1 MIDLVVHAG
10 TKFALEQ
17 WLAARGLG
25 NQIQD
30 TEPTSPTFGQWFYSH
45 TYPGHFI
52 WWRHPEGKL
61 AATANTVYSGFYG
74 ILRFADTMPASFETW
89 VRNNTAVS
97 VLEGFSG
104 YGGEGITLLS
114 PEDINAHLD
123 NIGMPRHEFVGGCE
137 WSDPA
142 IWWLSP
148 VMIGDE
154 REYDG
159 QIWESLIDFNVW
171 SPTQYPEGWLL
182 VGDAEPAI
190 LPWVQ
195 PTGAQDAYPLNAL
208 VTFNGQTWK
217 NTGSAAN
224 VWQPGVF
231 GWVVV

>member
-1 MIDLVVHAG
+1 MIDLVVHSP
-10 TKFALEQ
+10 TKGALEQ
-17 WLAARGLG
+17 WLTARGITAV
-25 NQIQD
+25 Q
-30 TEPTSPTFGQWFYSH
+30 
-45 TYPGHFI
+45 FI
-52 WWRHPEGKL
+52 YWRHPAGMLEKT
-61 AATANTVYSGFYG
+61 AAPVTYYSGFFG
-74 ILRFADTMPASFETW
+74 ILRFEGDTIPAAFESW

-97 VLEGFSG
+97 VLEGFTG

-123 NIGMPRHEFVGGCE
+123 SIGMPRHEFVGGCV

-159 QIWESLIDFNVW
+159 QIWESLIDYNVW
-171 SPTQYPEGWLL
+171 SPVQYPQGWLL
-182 VGDAEPAI
+182 VGDAEPGI

-195 PTGAQDAYPLNAL
+195 PTGGHDAYPLNAL
-208 VTFNGQTWK
+208 VTHNGQTWQ

-224 VWQPGVF
+224 VWEPGVF

>member
-25 NQIQD
+25 VHTQD
-30 TEPTSPTFGQWFYSH
+30 TNPASPTFGEWSYGH
-45 TYPGHFI
+45 TAQGHFI
-52 WWRHPEGKL
+52 WWRHPSGKL
-61 AATANTVYSGFYG
+61 EATPTTFYSGFYG
-74 ILRFADTMPASFETW
+74 ILRFVDSMPSDFEEW

-114 PEDINAHLD
+114 PEDVNAHLD
-123 NIGMPRHEFVGGCE
+123 SINMPRHEFVGGCT

-148 VMIGDE
+148 VMIGD
-154 REYDG
+154 RRTYDG
-159 QIWESLIDFNVW
+159 EVWESLIDFNVW
-171 SPTQYPEGWLL
+171 SPVQYPGGWVL
-182 VGDAEPAI
+182 VNDPPAI
-190 LPWVQ
+190 QPWVQ
-195 PTGAQDAYPLNAL
+195 PTGAQDAYPLNAI
-208 VTFNGQTWK
+208 VTHNGQTWQ

-224 VWQPGVF
+224 VWEPGVF
-231 GWVVV
+231 GWVLI